1 MAINKNF
8 VVKNG
13 LEVKSNL
20 IVADG
25 DTNKVGI
32 GTTVA
37 IHKLHVIGG
46 IGATDVVVSAAL
58 TATTANLGS
67 ITANGIGATSLV
79 VSGVSTFTGA
89 IDSNGGL
96 DVTGHTE
103 LDSLNVSGVSTF
115 VGVGTFQGD
124 LYVGGDLYVADD
136 LRFDEFN
143 ARNLNIS
150 GIATIATAYVP
161 NGTVSNL
168 TSASIGSTNINITG
182 VGTIATA
189 YVPNGTISNLTSASI
204 GSTNINVTG
213 VGTIATA
220 NITNGT
226 LTNLQTTGITT
237 LSSTGGI
244 TTTGGNLYAGQNLY
258 FNGTLYQNGQRY
270 GIGIQ
275 TGDTLIGSGVTF
287 IEFRGPGVS
296 TGYYN
301 SSSGI
306 ATVFFQGGGGG
317 GGAIGIG
324 STFPGTPASIDP
336 SPSNGDLFFHIDY
349 GRTFIYYNESVLGVG
364 SSAFWIDSSPFNV
377 GIITALSGGV
387 AFSDGSA
394 SSPSWYF
401 DGDSTTGVFSPT
413 NGQLTFV
420 STGSSVL
427 NVNASGINV
436 TGVSTFSGNIT
447 GTNATFTGNVSV
459 GGTLTYE
466 DVTNIDSVGLVTAR
480 SGVIVNTG
488 TATTALIV
496 NGDARVTG
504 ILTIGT
510 SSVTLDGTNNQVNVG
525 TGVTIHHT
533 NGVQVGSNT
542 LHSTGLSVN
551 SVNTTGIITASTF
564 RVGTAVTINSSGI
577 TVGVIT
583 ATSFV
588 GDGSGLTGAGATVA
602 NDTATNSTFYPLFS
616 SITSGTVTGTKVS
629 TTKLTFNPSTGTLT
643 ATDLNS
649 SSDSSLKENIIT
661 VEDALDKVNNLRGVK
676 FNWKE
681 DGRASYGI
689 IAQELEQVL
698 PELVTNTDPKT
709 VNYNGIIGV
718 LIEAVKELTARVE
731 ELENKS

>member
-20 IVADG
+20 LVADG
-25 DTNKVGI
+25 DTNKVGV

-37 IHKLHVIGG
+37 NYTLHVIGG
-46 IGATDVVVSAAL
+46 IGATDVVVSSAL
-58 TATTANLGS
+58 TATALDVGN
-67 ITANGIGATSLV
+67 ITVNGIGVTSLT

-89 IDSNGGL
+89 IDANGDL
-96 DVTGHTE
+96 DVDGHTE
-103 LDSLNVSGVSTF
+103 LDNLNVSGVSTF

-150 GIATIATAYVP
+150 GI
-161 NGTVSNL
+161 
-168 TSASIGSTNINITG
+168 
-182 VGTIATA
+182 GTIANLIVTT
-189 YVPNGTISNLTSASI
+189 GTISDLTSASI

-213 VGTIATA
+213 VGTIATLDTA
-220 NITNGT
+220 VAAIDYGT
-226 LTNLQTTGITT
+226 LVNLDVTGIGSIASLDVPVGAIDYLTSVNLETTGITT
-237 LSSTGGI
+237 LSSGGGI
-244 TTTGGNLYAGQNLY
+244 TTTGGDLYSGGDLY
-258 FNGTLYQNGQRY
+258 FNGVLYQNGERY

-317 GGAIGIG
+317 GGGAIGIG

-336 SPSNGDLFFHIDY
+336 SPTNGDLFFHIDY
-349 GRTFIYYNESVLGVG
+349 GRTFIYYDEATLGVG
-364 SSAFWIDSSPFNV
+364 SSAFWIDSSPFNI

-394 SSPSWYF
+394 LSPSWYF
-401 DGDSTTGVFSPT
+401 EGDSTTGVFSPT
-413 NGQLTFV
+413 NGELTFV

-436 TGVSTFSGNIT
+436 TGDANFS
-447 GTNATFTGNVSV
+447 GNVSV
-459 GGTLTYE
+459 AGTITYE
-466 DVTNIDSVGLVTAR
+466 DVTNVDSIGLGTFR
-480 SGVIVNTG
+480 DGLIVNTG

-510 SSVTLDGTNNQVNVG
+510 SSVTLDGISNQVNVG
-525 TGVTIHHT
+525 SGVTIHHT
-533 NGVQVGSNT
+533 NGVQVGANT
-542 LHSTGLSVN
+542 LHSTGITINNVN
-551 SVNTTGIITASTF
+551 ASGIITAS
-564 RVGTAVTINSSGI
+564 
-577 TVGVIT
+577 
-583 ATSFV
+583 SFV
-588 GDGSGLTGAGATVA
+588 GDGSGLIGAGATVA
-602 NDTATNSTFYPLFS
+602 DDTATDSTFYPLFS
-616 SITSGTVTGTKVS
+616 SITTGTVTGTKVS
-629 TTKLTFNPSTGTLT
+629 TTKLTFNPSTGTLS

-649 SSDSSLKENIIT
+649 SSDVSLKENITT
-661 VEDALDKVNNLRGVK
+661 VEGALDKVNDLHGVK

-681 DGRASYGI
+681 DGRASYGV
-689 IAQELEQVL
+689 IAQELEKVL
-698 PELVTNTDPKT
+698 PELVSYTDPKT

>member
-25 DTNKVGI
+25 DTNKVGV

-37 IHKLHVIGG
+37 SYKFHVIGG
-46 IGATDVVVSAAL
+46 IGATDVVVSSAL
-58 TATTANLGS
+58 TATTANIGS
-67 ITANGIGATSLV
+67 LSVNGIGITNLS
-79 VSGVSTFTGA
+79 VSGLSTFTGLVDA
-89 IDSNGGL
+89 NGGI

-115 VGVGTFQGD
+115 VGVATFQGN
-124 LYVGGDLYVADD
+124 LYVGGDLFVADD
-136 LRFDEFN
+136 VFYDEVN
-143 ARNLNIS
+143 GRNLSIS
-150 GIATIATAYVP
+150 GVGTLANLFATSGNI
-161 NGTVSNL
+161 GNL
-168 TSASIGSTNINITG
+168 TSASIGSTNINISG
-182 VGTIATA
+182 VGTFAILNSTDSTITNLNVIGVGSIASLD
-189 YVPNGTISNLTSASI
+189 VPTGTIDYLSSVNLE
-204 GSTNINVTG
+204 
-213 VGTIATA
+213 
-220 NITNGT
+220 
-226 LTNLQTTGITT
+226 TTGITT

-244 TTTGGNLYAGQNLY
+244 TTTGGNLYVGQDLY
-258 FNGTLYQNGQRY
+258 FNGNLYQNGEIFTS

-287 IEFRGPGVS
+287 VEFRGPGVS
-296 TGYYN
+296 TGYYD
-301 SSSGI
+301 SSVGI
-306 ATVFFQGGGGG
+306 ATIYIQGGGGG
-317 GGAIGIG
+317 GSIGIG
-324 STFPGTPASIDP
+324 SAFPGSPA
-336 SPSNGDLFFHIDY
+336 NGDLFYNIDY
-349 GRTFIYYNESVLGVG
+349 GRTFIYYDESVLGVG
-364 SSAFWIDSSPFNV
+364 LTAFWVDSSPFNV
-377 GIITALSGGV
+377 GVLTSLTLTGGIT
-387 AFSDGSA
+387 FSDGTA
-394 SSPSWYF
+394 SSPSWFF
-401 DGDSTTGVFSPT
+401 DDDVTTGVFSPT

-427 NVNASGINV
+427 NINSNGINV
-436 TGVSTFSGNIT
+436 TG
-447 GTNATFTGNVSV
+447 NATFTGNVSV

-466 DVTNIDSVGLVTAR
+466 DVTNIDSVGLITAR

-525 TGVTIHHT
+525 AGVTIHHT

-542 LHSTGLSVN
+542 VHSTGLTINNINASGV
-551 SVNTTGIITASTF
+551 STF
-564 RVGTAVTINSSGI
+564 AGI
-577 TVGVIT
+577 TTITGQTLFTKQLSVSGVIT
-583 ATSFV
+583 ASSFV

-602 NDTATNSTFYPLFS
+602 NDTATNTSFYPLFT

-649 SSDSSLKENIIT
+649 SSDLTLKENVET
-661 VEDALDKVNNLRGVK
+661 VEGALDKINDLRGVK

-681 DGRASYGI
+681 DGRVSYGV
-689 IAQELEQVL
+689 IAQELENVL
-698 PELVTNTDPKT
+698 PELVNNADHKT

-718 LIEAVKELTARVE
+718 LIEAVKELSQRLDN
-731 ELENKS
+731 LENNK